1 MAVNELTIEN
11 MIKRLK
17 SRSPYLGYAFVAIV
31 VSLVCNFSYLLLLVS
46 NQSDGNIRV
55 RGKRNRDVV
64 SVIVEGVLSVHS
76 DGYGYLISE
85 EGDSIYI
92 DHRRVNWLNLNNQD
106 TLQVEAAQRSSF
118 EAKHLFVRRVI
129 KRNGEDF
136 DYGAL
141 YRGSE
146 QWNIL
151 LYQFLFYFALSF
163 ILLLVMNSKGRNLS
177 LRGFLFRSAICAL
190 IVFATYFV
198 SPVPM
203 MYSGEV
209 IPVYQSRQLVEF
221 AVVLKSCF
229 TLAVIVLYSRI
240 YTLVYREQQI
250 SLENEMLRNENLT
263 TKYNMLASQINP
275 HFLFNSLSSLSMLVR
290 EKDEERALNYI
301 DQLSYTFRYLTQNG
315 ANSTFVSLR
324 EEIAFAEAYSYLFK
338 IRYADKIVFDFD
350 IKEEYLDYKLPPI
363 SLQPLIGNTVKHNTI
378 SSKILFRVRIYT
390 EDGYLVVSNEK
401 RPMLEPNPGT
411 GVGLSNLNSR
421 YQLLL
426 NREIEIVDNDEEFTV
441 RLPLQTPNE

>member
-55 RGKRNRDVV
+55 SGKRNRDVV

-163 ILLLVMNSKGRNLS
+163 ILLLVMNSKGRNIS
-177 LRGFLFRSAICAL
+177 WRGFLFRSAICEIGRA
-190 IVFATYFV
+190 
-198 SPVPM
+198 
-203 MYSGEV
+203 
-209 IPVYQSRQLVEF
+209 
-221 AVVLKSCF
+221 SC
-229 TLAVIVLYSRI
+229 
-240 YTLVYREQQI
+240 RE
-250 SLENEMLRNENLT
+250 
-263 TKYNMLASQINP
+263 
-275 HFLFNSLSSLSMLVR
+275 
-290 EKDEERALNYI
+290 
-301 DQLSYTFRYLTQNG
+301 
-315 ANSTFVSLR
+315 
-324 EEIAFAEAYSYLFK
+324 
-338 IRYADKIVFDFD
+338 
-350 IKEEYLDYKLPPI
+350 
-363 SLQPLIGNTVKHNTI
+363 
-378 SSKILFRVRIYT
+378 RV
-390 EDGYLVVSNEK
+390 
-401 RPMLEPNPGT
+401 
-411 GVGLSNLNSR
+411 
-421 YQLLL
+421 
-426 NREIEIVDNDEEFTV
+426 
-441 RLPLQTPNE
+441 